1 MVVSLGEAGVTPRYH
16 FHFVNRELVCSDK
29 ARLNL
34 PDDEAARAEANLT
47 ASDLRDIPG
56 EDWSEWIIEVTDEW
70 GRRVLALPVGPR
82 GHVLQ

>member
-1 MVVSLGEAGVTPRYH
+1 MPRYH
-16 FHFVNRELVCSDK
+16 FHFINRELVCSDT

-56 EDWSEWIIEVTDEW
+56 EDWSAWIIEVTDER
-70 GRRVLALPVGPR
+70 GRRVLALPIGPR
-82 GHVLQ
+82 GHILQ